1 MIVLILIVLKVD
13 CSSMFEDCS
22 SLIEIN
28 LGKLD
33 FGLSKDFRSMFS
45 GCSNL
50 EKLDVSYLNTE
61 NSKSFEYMFSFC
73 SKLKEINVSNFKT
86 KNCEYII
93 SMFEYCSS
101 IECIDMLNWDMNK
114 IEMDDIEGLF
124 ANCSNLKSIK
134 MNFDSEKKVKRL
146 KDESINVCFKSYI
159 HDMKEM
165 TPLYSESVFEGLPEN
180 GIFIW
185 KKGVNCNKLLEKL
198 PVSWNRS
205 QE

>member
-1 MIVLILIVLKVD
+1 MFKD
-13 CSSMFEDCS
+13 CSS
-22 SLIEIN
+22 IVEIN
-28 LGKLD
+28 LRKLD
-33 FGLSKDFRSMFS
+33 FASSKDFSSMFK

-61 NSKSFEYMFSFC
+61 NSKSFKFMFYRC

-93 SMFEYCSS
+93 SMFERCSS

-114 IEMDDIEGLF
+114 IGMDDIEGLF

-134 MNFDSEKKVKRL
+134 MNFDSEKKVK
-146 KDESINVCFKSYI
+146 KEKYEYINICFKSYI
-159 HDMKEM
+159 YDVREMKQQKVNCTTE
-165 TPLYSESVFEGLPEN
+165 VFVGLPEN

-185 KKGVNCNKLLEKL
+185 KKGVNCNKLLKDL

>member
-1 MIVLILIVLKVD
+1 MVYQKILVLCLV
-13 CSSMFEDCS
+13 
-22 SLIEIN
+22 
-28 LGKLD
+28 
-33 FGLSKDFRSMFS
+33 

-61 NSKSFEYMFSFC
+61 NSKSFESMFYRC

-93 SMFEYCSS
+93 SMFESCSS

-114 IEMDDIEGLF
+114 IGMEDIRGLF
-124 ANCSNLKSIK
+124 AYCSNLKNIK
-134 MNFDSEKKVKRL
+134 MNFDSEKKVEK
-146 KDESINVCFKSYI
+146 EEYENINICFKSYI
-159 HDMKEM
+159 
-165 TPLYSESVFEGLPEN
+165 YGGSVMSQAIKVFVGLPEN

-185 KKGVNCNKLLEKL
+185 KKGVKCNKLLKKL
-198 PVSWNRS
+198 PKSWTRL